1 MKLNQRQCFIIL
13 FAIVILLSALQL
25 TLGGSSI
32 NWWTPNALEKDIIW
46 DIRVPRTLLTWLI
59 ASALGLAGAVMQL
72 LLRNPLAEPG
82 ITGVSG
88 CAALVTI
95 ACLYFGWLPA
105 FSFGLPALALVGGLL
120 GVSLLMVLAGQRASP
135 TRVILAGV
143 AIATMSSAAM
153 GLLLYLAPNPFA
165 FQEWAFWH
173 MGSLANKSWHSVMLA
188 LPGIVL
194 AFPIVWLGRRF
205 LYALTLS
212 EETVATMGFDVAR
225 YRNWML
231 LAVALLTT
239 ASVVAAGVIG
249 FVGLLAPHAVRL
261 LGFNHP
267 KYVLWLSP
275 VTAILLLISF
285 DTLAQLM
292 STARE
297 LPVGVLAALVG
308 APLLIVLLV
317 RERKSHA

>member
-1 MKLNQRQCFIIL
+1 MKLSQRHCYLIL
-13 FAIVILLSALQL
+13 LGIAILLSVVQL
-25 TLGGSSI
+25 TVGGSSLK
-32 NWWTPNALEKDIIW
+32 WWAPNALESDIIW
-46 DIRVPRTLLTWLI
+46 DIRVPRTVLTWSI
-59 ASALGLAGAVMQL
+59 AIALGLAGAVMQL

-95 ACLYFGWLPA
+95 TCLYFGWLPA
-105 FSFGLPALALVGGLL
+105 FSFGLPALALVGGLF

-135 TRVILAGV
+135 TRLILAGV

-188 LPGIVL
+188 LPGVVL
-194 AFPIVWLGRRF
+194 ALPLVWFGRRF

-212 EETVATMGFDVAR
+212 EETVATMGFNVAR
-225 YRNWML
+225 YRNLML

-261 LGFNHP
+261 IGFNHP

-275 VTAILLLISF
+275 ITAILLLLIF
-285 DTLAQLM
+285 DTIAQLM

-297 LPVGVLAALVG
+297 LPVGVIAALVG

-317 RERKSHA
+317 RERTRDA

>member
-1 MKLNQRQCFIIL
+1 MS
-13 FAIVILLSALQL
+13 LL
-25 TLGGSSI
+25 
-32 NWWTPNALEKDIIW
+32 W
-46 DIRVPRTLLTWLI
+46 
-59 ASALGLAGAVMQL
+59 
-72 LLRNPLAEPG
+72 
-82 ITGVSG
+82 
-88 CAALVTI
+88 LVT
-95 ACLYFGWLPA
+95 A

-120 GVSLLMVLAGQRASP
+120 GVSLLMVLAGRRASP

-225 YRNWML
+225 YPQL
-231 LAVALLTT
+231 D
-239 ASVVAAGVIG
+239 VVSCGATDDRIG
-249 FVGLLAPHAVRL
+249 RSRWCDWICWFISTSCSTIVR
-261 LGFNHP
+261 
-267 KYVLWLSP
+267 
-275 VTAILLLISF
+275 I
-285 DTLAQLM
+285 
-292 STARE
+292 
-297 LPVGVLAALVG
+297 
-308 APLLIVLLV
+308 
-317 RERKSHA
+317 